1 MLPDDNQPDAH
12 PTTARSRDDAASSSR
27 PRGAVWGPWTATNE
41 PDDLARHESH
51 RKSGSTHMS
60 QHAAHEPSRD
70 PQSTARDTTRAARA
84 VDDATP
90 RRAEKR
96 ARDEPRD
103 EDGMGRPPSTAE
115 LAETSNLPER
125 ASRGKRKATYDETK
139 RRTKPRRPLSGP
151 RPVYLEKG
159 NGRGAKRTAIVL
171 GPAAI
176 ERIVGGRYE
185 WRDAGFKRPRNA
197 GR

>member
-1 MLPDDNQPDAH
+1 MQLAADSDD
-12 PTTARSRDDAASSSR
+12 DD
-27 PRGAVWGPWTATNE
+27 
-41 PDDLARHESH
+41 D
-51 RKSGSTHMS
+51 
-60 QHAAHEPSRD
+60 HAGDE
-70 PQSTARDTTRAARA
+70 
-84 VDDATP
+84 
-90 RRAEKR
+90 RR
-96 ARDEPRD
+96 
-103 EDGMGRPPSTAE
+103 DGMGRPPSAVE

-151 RPVYLEKG
+151 RPVYLERG

-185 WRDAGFKRPRNA
+185 WRDAGFKRPRHA

>member
-1 MLPDDNQPDAH
+1 MAGSSED
-12 PTTARSRDDAASSSR
+12 TAIELEPGLHSSSDILA
-27 PRGAVWGPWTATNE
+27 PPPDHAAQQSSATGGA
-41 PDDLARHESH
+41 
-51 RKSGSTHMS
+51 SGSGV
-60 QHAAHEPSRD
+60 QRV
-70 PQSTARDTTRAARA
+70 QLA
-84 VDDATP
+84 VDSDDDDDHDGGE
-90 RRAEKR
+90 RQ
-96 ARDEPRD
+96 
-103 EDGMGRPPSTAE
+103 DGMGRPPSTAE

-185 WRDAGFKRPRNA
+185 WRDAGFKRPRHA

>member
-1 MLPDDNQPDAH
+1 
-12 PTTARSRDDAASSSR
+12 
-27 PRGAVWGPWTATNE
+27 
-41 PDDLARHESH
+41 
-51 RKSGSTHMS
+51 
-60 QHAAHEPSRD
+60 
-70 PQSTARDTTRAARA
+70 
-84 VDDATP
+84 
-90 RRAEKR
+90 
-96 ARDEPRD
+96 
-103 EDGMGRPPSTAE
+103 MGRPPSTAE

-151 RPVYLEKG
+151 RPVYLERG